1 MPGKLLSKSRY
12 LSGLQCKRYLWLIF
26 NEPSHI
32 PVPDV
37 ATQQIFDQ
45 GHRVGELAQSLFPG
59 GINIP
64 SDNFTENI
72 RLTRQRL
79 EERLPMFE
87 AGIRAGNLFARA
99 DILKPA
105 GDSAWDIVEVKSST
119 TVKDINIQ
127 DAAFQKYCYQQ
138 SGLEINRC
146 YLTHINNKYVRH
158 GEIDPCQLFTT
169 EDITDD
175 VMVEIGSVPDRIE
188 EMLAVI
194 SQKTCPDMAIG
205 PHCKDPYDCPI
216 TDCWE
221 GLPEHNVFTLYR
233 AGTKTFDLYHRGI
246 TDITG
251 IPGDYELTGKQRI
264 QVESVRSGKAYID
277 AVAIREFL
285 KALQYPVYYLD
296 FETISPAIPLFEGTR
311 PYQQIPFQFSLHV
324 QDAPGGFVC
333 AESFLAD
340 GLDDPRLPLLAHLHQ
355 TIGNKGSVVVYNQS
369 FEEGVLRELGDAF
382 PKYAAWAESVI
393 ARLVDLI
400 VPFRDFQ
407 YYHPGQHGSASI
419 KHVLPALTGS
429 GYEGL
434 DIGNGSDAS
443 LAYFAMN
450 YNDMPAAEKEATRV
464 ALLTYCGLDTEAM
477 VRIIK
482 KLNDLCR

>member
-12 LSGLQCKRYLWLIF
+12 LSGLQCKRYLWMIF
-26 NEPSHI
+26 NEPSR
-32 PVPDV
+32 VPGPDA

-59 GINIP
+59 GINVP

-72 RLTRQRL
+72 RLTRQYL
-79 EERLPMFE
+79 KERLPIFE

-119 TVKDINIQ
+119 AVKDINIQ
-127 DAAFQKYCYQQ
+127 DAAFQKYCYRQA
-138 SGLEINRC
+138 GLEINRC
-146 YLTHINNKYVRH
+146 YLLHINNKYVRR
-158 GEIDPCQLFTT
+158 GEIDPSQLFIT

-175 VMVEIGSVPDRIE
+175 VMLEIGSIPDRIE
-188 EMLAVI
+188 EMLVVI

-205 PHCKDPYDCPI
+205 PHCKDPYDCPL

-233 AGTKTFDLYHRGI
+233 AGKKSFELYNRGI

-251 IPGDYELTGKQRI
+251 IPGDYELTEKQRI
-264 QVESVRSGKAYID
+264 QVDIIRSGKAYID
-277 AVAIREFL
+277 PAAVHEFL
-285 KALQYPVYYLD
+285 KALQYPIYYLD

-324 QDAPGGFVC
+324 QDAPGGFVW

-340 GLDDPRLPLLAHLHQ
+340 GLDDPRPALLAHLRQ

-369 FEEGVLRELGDAF
+369 FEESILRELGNAF
-382 PKYAAWAESVI
+382 PEYSTWAESVI

-400 VPFRDFQ
+400 VPFRNFQ
-407 YYHPGQHGSASI
+407 YYHPGQQGSASI
-419 KHVLPALTGS
+419 KHVLPAITGS

-434 DIGNGSDAS
+434 AIGNGSDAS

-450 YNDMPAAEKEATRV
+450 YSGMPAAEKEATRA

-477 VRIIK
+477 VRITK
-482 KLNDLCR
+482 KLDDLCR